1 MSDAA
6 PAAAAGEAPAD
17 AREARPAPVVAAI
30 ARPKKK
36 AKAHWSGV
44 DPGEAFEVTVEPT
57 AALARHEHVFEPT
70 QMCRPAA

>member
-17 AREARPAPVVAAI
+17 AREAGPAPIVAAI

-36 AKAHWSGV
+36 AKAHRSGV
-44 DPGEAFEVTVEPT
+44 DPGETFEVTVDTPST
-57 AALARHEHVFEPT
+57 SLGTVTRKALLCYAE
-70 QMCRPAA
+70 